1 MTDDKDTSAQEAV
14 PENATLLKILGRL
27 LSALD
32 SSISGKDRSILVTE
46 LSNLNLDGI
55 SESERKL
62 ASELIKRALQ
72 SLDH

>member
-1 MTDDKDTSAQEAV
+1 MTDKDTSAQEAV

-32 SSISGKDRSILVTE
+32 SSISGEDRSILVAE
-46 LSNLNLDGI
+46 LSSLNLDGI

-62 ASELIKRALQ
+62 AAELIRRALQ
-72 SLDH
+72 SLDHL

>member
-1 MTDDKDTSAQEAV
+1 MTDKDTSAQEAV

-46 LSNLNLDGI
+46 LSSLNLDGI

-62 ASELIKRALQ
+62 AAELIKRALQ

>member
-1 MTDDKDTSAQEAV
+1 MTDKDTSAQEAV

-32 SSISGKDRSILVTE
+32 ASIGGKDRSILVSE
-46 LSNLNLDGI
+46 LSSLNLDGI

-62 ASELIKRALQ
+62 AAELIKRALQ

>member
-1 MTDDKDTSAQEAV
+1 MTDKDTSAQEVV

-32 SSISGKDRSILVTE
+32 SSISGKDRSILVAE
-46 LSNLNLDGI
+46 LSSLNLDGI

-62 ASELIKRALQ
+62 AAELIRRALQ
-72 SLDH
+72 SLDHL

>member
-1 MTDDKDTSAQEAV
+1 MTDKDTAAPEAV

-32 SSISGKDRSILVTE
+32 TSISGKERSILVTE
-46 LSNLNLDGI
+46 LSNFNLDGI
-55 SESERKL
+55 SEAERKL
-62 ASELIKRALQ
+62 AAELIKRALQ

>member
-1 MTDDKDTSAQEAV
+1 MTDKDTSAQEAM

-32 SSISGKDRSILVTE
+32 SSISGKDRSILVAE
-46 LSNLNLDGI
+46 LSSLNLDGI

-62 ASELIKRALQ
+62 AAELIRRALQ
-72 SLDH
+72 SLDHL

>member
-1 MTDDKDTSAQEAV
+1 MTDKDTSAQEAV

-32 SSISGKDRSILVTE
+32 SSIGGKDRSILVAE
-46 LSNLNLDGI
+46 LSSLNLDGI

-62 ASELIKRALQ
+62 AAELIRRALQ
-72 SLDH
+72 SLDHL

>member
-1 MTDDKDTSAQEAV
+1 MTDKDTSAQEAV

-32 SSISGKDRSILVTE
+32 ASIGGKDRSILVTE
-46 LSNLNLDGI
+46 LSSLNLDGI

-62 ASELIKRALQ
+62 AAELIKRALQ

>member
-1 MTDDKDTSAQEAV
+1 MTDKATPATEAV
-14 PENATLLKILGRL
+14 AENATLLKILSRL

-32 SSISGKDRSILVTE
+32 TSISGKDRSILVTE

-55 SESERKL
+55 SEAERKL
-62 ASELIKRALQ
+62 SAELIKRALQ

>member
-1 MTDDKDTSAQEAV
+1 MTDKKTPAQEAEV
-14 PENATLLKILGRL
+14 ENATLLKILGRL

-32 SSISGKDRSILVTE
+32 ASISGKERSVLVTE

-55 SESERKL
+55 SETESKL
-62 ASELIKRALQ
+62 ASELIKRALE

>member
-1 MTDDKDTSAQEAV
+1 MTDKDTSAQEAV

-32 SSISGKDRSILVTE
+32 SSISGKDRSILVAE
-46 LSNLNLDGI
+46 LSSLNLDGI

-62 ASELIKRALQ
+62 AAELIRRALQ
-72 SLDH
+72 SLDHL

>member
-1 MTDDKDTSAQEAV
+1 MNDKDTSAQEAI

-46 LSNLNLDGI
+46 LSSLNLDGI

-62 ASELIKRALQ
+62 AAELIRRALQ

>member
-1 MTDDKDTSAQEAV
+1 MTDKDTSAPEAV

-32 SSISGKDRSILVTE
+32 ASISGKDRSILVTE
-46 LSNLNLDGI
+46 LSGLNLNGI

-62 ASELIKRALQ
+62 AAELIKRALQ

>member
-1 MTDDKDTSAQEAV
+1 MTDKDTSAQEAI

-46 LSNLNLDGI
+46 LSSLNLDGI

-62 ASELIKRALQ
+62 AAELIKRALQ

>member
-1 MTDDKDTSAQEAV
+1 MTDKDTSAQAAV

-32 SSISGKDRSILVTE
+32 SSISGKDRSILVAE
-46 LSNLNLDGI
+46 LSSLNLDGI

-62 ASELIKRALQ
+62 AAELIRRALQ
-72 SLDH
+72 SLDHL

>member
-1 MTDDKDTSAQEAV
+1 MTDKDTSAQEAV

-46 LSNLNLDGI
+46 LSSLNLDGI

-62 ASELIKRALQ
+62 AAELIRRALQ